1 MVNLSRIEY
10 CVNVWGPEGG
20 LQENDKIN
28 DMSFKEI
35 IKVHGIVDSNNA
47 K

>member
-1 MVNLSRIEY
+1 MEY

-20 LQENDKIN
+20 VQANDRIN

-35 IKVHGIVDSNNA
+35 IKVQGIVDSNNA